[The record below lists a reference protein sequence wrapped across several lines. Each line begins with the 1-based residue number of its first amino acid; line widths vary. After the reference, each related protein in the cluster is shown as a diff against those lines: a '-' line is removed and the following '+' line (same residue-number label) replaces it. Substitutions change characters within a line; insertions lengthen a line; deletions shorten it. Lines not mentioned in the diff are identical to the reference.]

1 MSAGDAL
8 REFAEAGA
16 HDLWYHVST
25 AARAANDDVFAR
37 LAERGWTDIR
47 PAHMPVF
54 AGLDPEGTHIS
65 TLASRAGQTRQG
77 MSALVKDVELLGL
90 VRTSPDPNDRRA
102 VLVELTE
109 LGASLCRDAAAIS
122 REITVEW
129 RERLGAWNFDQLLET
144 LRAIGSADS
153 R

>member
-25 AARAANDDVFAR
+25 AAHAANADVFAR
-37 LAERGWTDIR
+37 LAARGWTDIR

-77 MSALVKDVELLGL
+77 MSSLVKDVELAGL

-102 VLVELTE
+102 VLVELTD
-109 LGASLCRDAAAIS
+109 LGAKLCRDAAAIS

-144 LRAIGSADS
+144 LRAIGSAES

>member
-16 HDLWYHVST
+16 QDLWYHVST

-37 LAERGWTDIR
+37 LAARGWTDIR

-102 VLVELTE
+102 VLVELTD
-109 LGASLCRDAAAIS
+109 LGANLCRDAAAIS
-122 REITVEW
+122 REITLEW